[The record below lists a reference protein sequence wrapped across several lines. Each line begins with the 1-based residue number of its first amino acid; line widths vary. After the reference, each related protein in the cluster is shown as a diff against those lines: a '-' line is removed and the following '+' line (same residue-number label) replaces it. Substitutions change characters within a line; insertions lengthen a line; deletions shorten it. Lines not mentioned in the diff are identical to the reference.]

1 MADNLRGGGS
11 DAATAG
17 GEAVSIEVLDEDMM
31 RGDVEIVHDSAAPLP
46 RVDEEMPTA
55 VSSGPRPWRA
65 MPPTLFGP
73 MRVVHTGGV
82 GGQVWIENGS
92 IIFAKWS
99 TTRRTADEQWYVLT
113 AGPNP
118 EDWRPV
124 PEDWFQP

>member
-1 MADNLRGGGS
+1 MADHLRGGRS

-17 GEAVSIEVLDEDMM
+17 GDVVSVEDLDEDML
-31 RGDVEIVHDSAAPLP
+31 RGDVDVSHGSAAPLP

-55 VSSGPRPWRA
+55 ASSAPRPRRA

-82 GGQVWIENGS
+82 GGQVWIEDGS

-99 TTRRTADEQWYVLT
+99 TTRRSADEHWYVLT
-113 AGPNP
+113 AGPNL
-118 EDWRPV
+118 EAWRPV
-124 PEDWFQP
+124 PEEWFQP